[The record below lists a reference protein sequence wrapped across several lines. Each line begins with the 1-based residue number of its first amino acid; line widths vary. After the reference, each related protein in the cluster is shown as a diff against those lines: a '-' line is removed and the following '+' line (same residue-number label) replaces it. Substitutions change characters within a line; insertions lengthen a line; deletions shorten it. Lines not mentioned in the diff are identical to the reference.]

1 VLTDR
6 SVSYCSLNH
15 RKETTETSSTTPKPS
30 PSAAP
35 NARMRILAAAFECF
49 CEFGY
54 EKSSMKRIAARAGV
68 SQPLLHHHFD
78 TKERLLQSAIGKM
91 AADLF
96 STAADRL
103 PQRGSVVERLDAAK
117 ELLYALFV
125 NNLLAA
131 SFTVEFA
138 AVANHNESLKQA
150 YLDYQQT
157 QRRTVARFIEDLAP
171 GAETDLSSGLIET
184 FLLGMAMRRPFTND
198 ETAFRAEFDAHA
210 QLLIN
215 HLIAQGTERSAP

>member
-1 VLTDR
+1 
-6 SVSYCSLNH
+6 
-15 RKETTETSSTTPKPS
+15 
-30 PSAAP
+30 
-35 NARMRILAAAFECF
+35 MRILAAAFVCF

-54 EKSSMKRIAARAGV
+54 EKSSMKRIALRAGV
-68 SQPLLHHHFD
+68 SQALLHHHFD

-91 AADLF
+91 TADLF
-96 STAADRL
+96 STAADLL

-125 NNLLAA
+125 NNLVAA

-138 AVANHNESLKQA
+138 AAANHNESLKQA
-150 YLDYQQT
+150 YSDHQQT
-157 QRRTVARFIEDLAP
+157 QRRNVARFIEDLTP
-171 GAETDLSSGLIET
+171 GAESDLSVGLIET

>member
-1 VLTDR
+1 
-6 SVSYCSLNH
+6 
-15 RKETTETSSTTPKPS
+15 
-30 PSAAP
+30 
-35 NARMRILAAAFECF
+35 MRILAAAFECF

-91 AADLF
+91 AADIF
-96 STAADRL
+96 STAFDQL

-138 AVANHNESLKQA
+138 AAANHNESLKQA

-157 QRRTVARFIEDLAP
+157 QRRNVARFIEDLAP

-184 FLLGMAMRRPFTND
+184 FLLGMAMRRPFTTD
-198 ETAFRAEFDAHA
+198 QTAFRAEFDAHA

-215 HLIAQGTERSAP
+215 HLIAQGTEHSAP

>member
-1 VLTDR
+1 M
-6 SVSYCSLNH
+6 
-15 RKETTETSSTTPKPS
+15 ETSSTTPAELS
-30 PSAAP
+30 PAAAT

-78 TKERLLQSAIGKM
+78 TKERLLQSAIGEM
-91 AADLF
+91 AADMF
-96 STAADRL
+96 STAADLL
-103 PQRGSVVERLDAAK
+103 PQQGSVAQRLDAAK

-138 AVANHNESLKQA
+138 AAANHNEPLKQA

-157 QRRTVARFIEDLAP
+157 QRRNVARFIADLAP
-171 GAETDLSSGLIET
+171 GAETDLSVGLIET
-184 FLLGMAMRRPFTND
+184 FLLGMAMRRPFTNNQ
-198 ETAFRAEFDAHA
+198 TAFRAEFDAHA

-215 HLIAQGTERSAP
+215 HLIAQGTEHSAP

>member
-1 VLTDR
+1 
-6 SVSYCSLNH
+6 
-15 RKETTETSSTTPKPS
+15 
-30 PSAAP
+30 
-35 NARMRILAAAFECF
+35 MRILAAAFACF

-54 EKSSMKRIAARAGV
+54 EKSSMKRIALRAGV

-78 TKERLLQSAIGKM
+78 TKERLLLSAIGKM
-91 AADLF
+91 AADIF
-96 STAADRL
+96 STAADLL

-125 NNLLAA
+125 DNLLAA

-138 AVANHNESLKQA
+138 AAANHNESLKQA
-150 YLDYQQT
+150 YSDHQKT
-157 QRRTVARFIEDLAP
+157 QRRNVARFIEDLTP
-171 GAETDLSSGLIET
+171 GAESDLSVGLIET
-184 FLLGMAMRRPFTND
+184 FLLGMAMRRPFTTD

-215 HLIAQGTERSAP
+215 HLIAQGREQSAP